1 MIVMGYV
8 MHWLHTAKVDLE
20 LQQDYYNSL
29 PEEIQQLLR
38 CELVDQLPEDK
49 VETYV
54 NFKY

>member
-8 MHWLHTAKVDLE
+8 MHWLHTAKVDLT

-38 CELVDQLPEDK
+38 CEVVDQLPEDK